1 MGCLA
6 WRVSIQ
12 QVYLP
17 SPERGSVKKPPYFD
31 EAIDLALLI
40 VAVGSLL
47 VAVSI

>member
-1 MGCLA
+1 MATGN
-6 WRVSIQ
+6 SSQ
-12 QVYLP
+12 
-17 SPERGSVKKPPYFD
+17 SKGGSVKKPPYFE

>member
-1 MGCLA
+1 MATGN
-6 WRVSIQ
+6 
-12 QVYLP
+12 
-17 SPERGSVKKPPYFD
+17 SPKSERGGVKKPPYFE